1 MNYFAGKWRLYETA
15 RVCRR
20 PTISYGSWWN
30 PPPKSTRLVPTVTE
44 TKKAQCFS
52 ATPVVSLLM
61 ASLPIVVQCETE
73 CLYLFPVCWSSQKDC
88 DHLLTLINKEIGLP
102 LGQVTNL
109 PMFYCNTCGK
119 LMITFQICT
128 SFVGKRGSVGTRQ
141 NSQSV
146 LILCTS

>member
-52 ATPVVSLLM
+52 ATPVVSILWWH
-61 ASLPIVVQCETE
+61 SHSPIMQCETE

-119 LMITFQICT
+119 LKWLH
-128 SFVGKRGSVGTRQ
+128 SNFVLLSLAKEAPLEPDKIV
-141 NSQSV
+141 SQF
-146 LILCTS
+146 